1 MQNTAGPTILKT
13 PDLSQAASNISKN
26 PRGFFKR
33 NLIIIVIAVL
43 VIAVLAELYFGV
55 FALFSPS
62 GKSNFSILQ
71 PQVNEFS
78 SAQISLIPDRT
89 SYKTGDTVSVRVK
102 LYTGGYTTGST
113 DLVVKYDPAFLRTQG
128 ENFASVGQ
136 IYAEYP
142 PAQVDE
148 KNGLIG
154 ISGIPMSN
162 SEGFS
167 GVGEFAKLNFIALK
181 EGQTQVTVD
190 FQENQTADT
199 NVVLIGGTKDILGT
213 VENAGINISAAA
225 VVGDETKPESCG
237 SFTQYCQDGTG
248 KVGTQVCNA
257 GTIKNSTCGYDSGL
271 TTSCEACK
279 IE

>member
-1 MQNTAGPTILKT
+1 MESTAGPTILKNSNF
-13 PDLSQAASNISKN
+13 SQAASGISKN

-33 NLIIIVIAVL
+33 NLIIIIIALL
-43 VIAVLAELYFGV
+43 VIVVLAELYFGV

-62 GKSNFSILQ
+62 GSRNFSVLQ
-71 PQVNEFS
+71 PRVNEFS
-78 SAQISLIPDRT
+78 SAQISLMPEKP

-113 DLVVKYDPAFLRTQG
+113 DLVVKYDPVFLRPQG

-148 KNGLIG
+148 RNGLIG
-154 ISGIPMSN
+154 ISGIPISD

-181 EGQTQVTVD
+181 EGQSQVTVD
-190 FQENQTADT
+190 FQENQTADS
-199 NVVLIGGTKDILGT
+199 NVVIIGGTKDILGST
-213 VENAGINISAAA
+213 ENANIIISATGAA
-225 VVGDETKPESCG
+225 ENESKPESCG
-237 SFTQYCQDGTG
+237 SFTQYCQDAIG

-257 GTIKNSTCGYDSGL
+257 GTIKNDICGYDSRL